1 MIQQLIYGLKVIQCL
16 FQRGSPNA
24 NIVNGTL
31 YVVGGDM
38 NDRSLNVVESY
49 DPIANRWTT
58 HTPMSTSR
66 HHAAFCG
73 GMWQNIRN
81 WGAGWTAHTKALIS
95 LRNIIQSRM
104 NGLQILNPCHQ
115 KGAELLPPA
124 STDPF
129 MYWVENGVKEH
140 LIIMNDI
147 IRRTIYGPSRHPC
160 QLHDT
165 D

>member
-24 NIVNGTL
+24 NIVNGKL

-38 NDRSLNVVESY
+38 NDRSPNVVESY

-66 HHAAFCG
+66 HHCCFCG

-81 WGAGWTAHTKALIS
+81 WGQAGQAHTKALIS
-95 LRNIIQSRM
+95 LRNMIQFRRM
-104 NGLQILNPCHQ
+104 DY
-115 KGAELLPPA
+115 K
-124 STDPF
+124 S
-129 MYWVENGVKEH
+129 
-140 LIIMNDI
+140 
-147 IRRTIYGPSRHPC
+147 
-160 QLHDT
+160 
-165 D
+165 